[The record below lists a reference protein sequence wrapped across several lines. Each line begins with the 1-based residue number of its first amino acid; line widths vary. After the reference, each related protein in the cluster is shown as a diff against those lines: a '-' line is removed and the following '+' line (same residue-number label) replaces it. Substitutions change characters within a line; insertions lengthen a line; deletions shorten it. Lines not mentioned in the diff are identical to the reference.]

1 MQTICLAWGIM
12 SIIGM
17 VIAFLPCIGALNWIN
32 IPFSGLGLIICIG
45 VQAISRKRFKIGSLT
60 GAVLCGTAIG
70 IGLLRLGIG
79 FGIL

>member
-1 MQTICLAWGIM
+1 MQTICLTWGIL

-17 VIAFLPCIGALNWIN
+17 IIAFLPCIGALNWIN
-32 IPFSGLGLIICIG
+32 IPFSGLGLIICISI
-45 VQAISRKRFKIGSLT
+45 QIISRKRFKVGSTLGSILCAT
-60 GAVLCGTAIG
+60 AVG